1 SRSLT
6 VMNCVRRITSPEGC
20 PPRSCV
26 RPQRPKNTSTRRGA
40 ELAPSPG
47 GVAGVARKA
56 AAKRGLRVREKMLTQ
71 PYGRRSTGA
80 ICRLVGEGLL
90 EKCFLLELVDLSHTS
105 CGGGLRATGH
115 ALQLDTRQVLRQLQ
129 RDERPRTLVGRLVL
143 YPAELG
149 VRVVGQSVADA
160 V

>member
-1 SRSLT
+1 MLPPPCGWGSRGT
-6 VMNCVRRITSPEGC
+6 IE
-20 PPRSCV
+20 
-26 RPQRPKNTSTRRGA
+26 
-40 ELAPSPG
+40 
-47 GVAGVARKA
+47 
-56 AAKRGLRVREKMLTQ
+56 
-71 PYGRRSTGA
+71 
-80 ICRLVGEGLL
+80 RLVVESLL
-90 EKCFLLELVDLSHTS
+90 EKCLRLERVDRSHTS

-160 V
+160 VERQRVQHLQTDDGDVVAAILLALLLQLVVDLAGAHQDGLRSEEHTSELQ